1 MNNKRQM
8 KAHNELRDATLI
20 NSRTY
25 FDYLERFRKI
35 ATAMF
40 EWENLPDSMDSRY
53 LELCLYYTGSAS
65 ILYDEK
71 FGFVNARALSNG
83 SINMY
88 GVPTQLQCVSYQ
100 YRADRRTY
108 TGLNPENDSL
118 TDEAILV
125 MNTWD
130 RTPTANTLELF
141 AMRLTEAERTCD
153 INIKQQKFPRLI
165 LTTDAQQFTLR
176 NLIQKVDNNELNIF
190 GDKNILSPDQIKSLD
205 TSAPYVADKL
215 MDYKKEI
222 WNEFLTFLG
231 INNLDYK
238 RERLVTDETDS
249 KNELIN
255 MNLQSFLAPRKR
267 ACKQFNEKFGKKLGK
282 EIDVKVRSDLENI
295 IKTMDSITSDLNFDK
310 LEDKMIKQNRVNIKK
325 KGSNE

>member
-1 MNNKRQM
+1 MANNRHT
-8 KAHNELRDATLI
+8 KAHNDLRDATLI

-35 ATAMF
+35 VTAMF
-40 EWENLPDSMDSRY
+40 EWEGLPDSMDARY
-53 LELCLYYTGSAS
+53 LELCLYYTGSAAL
-65 ILYDEK
+65 LYDDEV
-71 FGFVNARALSNG
+71 GFVNTRALGNG

-88 GVPTQLQCVSYQ
+88 GVPSALECVSYD
-100 YRADRRTY
+100 YRKNRKTY
-108 TGLNPENDSL
+108 VGFNENSSL

-130 RTPTANTLELF
+130 RTPTAGTLELF
-141 AMRLTEAERTCD
+141 AMRLTEAERACD
-153 INIKQQKFPRLI
+153 VNVKQQKFPRLI
-165 LTTDAQQFTLR
+165 LTSVSQQFTMR
-176 NLIQKVDNNELNIF
+176 NIVNKIDNNELNIF
-190 GDKNILSPDQIKSLD
+190 GDKNVLSPDQIRSID
-205 TSAPYVADKL
+205 TSAPFVADKL

-222 WNEFLTFLG
+222 WNEFLTFAG

-255 MNLQSFLAPRKR
+255 MNLQSFLAPRKK
-267 ACKQFNEKFGKKLGK
+267 ACEQFNEKFGKKLGR

-295 IKTMDSITSDLNFDK
+295 VKQFDSTAAEMQRPKIDDML
-310 LEDKMIKQNRVNIKK
+310 IKQNRAKIKGK
-325 KGSNE
+325 EN